1 MLNAL
6 ARASV
11 SKVTDPI
18 GRGLLRVG
26 LSPDLV
32 TIVGTAGV
40 VGGSIGLLATGYLF
54 VGTVVVTAFVLF
66 DLLDGAMAR
75 ARGYG
80 TDFGVVLDA
89 SCDRIADGALL
100 ASLAFYAFTTGGHDG
115 RSEALGAATLVAL
128 VSAQV
133 VSYVKARADSV
144 ELKIGG
150 ALAERAE
157 RNVIALVAAGLE
169 GLGVPHAL
177 AVGLWLLAVVS
188 LVTVVQRLAQ
198 VRIAYLARQ
207 RAQAG
212 VPAGPTDSGH
222 PAPGSD
228 HLS

>member
-18 GRGLLRVG
+18 GRGLLRIG

-32 TIVGTAGV
+32 TLVGTVGV
-40 VGGSIGLLATGYLF
+40 VGGSVGLIATGYLLA
-54 VGTVVVTAFVLF
+54 GTIVVTAFVLF

-89 SCDRIADGALL
+89 SCDRVADGALFGSI
-100 ASLAFYAFTTGGHDG
+100 AYYAFADAG
-115 RSEALGAATLVAL
+115 SAPLGVAALVAL
-128 VSAQV
+128 VSGQV

-144 ELKIGG
+144 SLPIGG

-157 RNVIALVAAGLE
+157 RNVLGLVGTGLAGIGVPDGLEILLWVLAAGC
-169 GLGVPHAL
+169 VI
-177 AVGLWLLAVVS
+177 
-188 LVTVVQRLAQ
+188 TVVQRLTQ
-198 VRIAYLARQ
+198 VRIAYLQ
-207 RAQAG
+207 RERSTAADG
-212 VPAGPTDSGH
+212 S
-222 PAPGSD
+222 AP
-228 HLS
+228 

>member
-1 MLNAL
+1 MLNAV
-6 ARASV
+6 ARGAV

-18 GRGLLRVG
+18 GRGLLRIG
-26 LSPDLV
+26 LSPDLITV
-32 TIVGTAGV
+32 IGTAGV
-40 VGGSIGLLATGYLF
+40 VGGSVGLLATGRLF

-66 DLLDGAMAR
+66 DLVDGAMAR

-100 ASLAFYAFTTGGHDG
+100 GSLAFYAFTAGHATG

-144 ELKIGG
+144 GLPIGG

-157 RNVIALVAAGLE
+157 RNVIALVGAGLE

-177 AVGLWLLAVVS
+177 AIGLWLLAAVC
-188 LVTVVQRLAQ
+188 LITVVQRMVQ
-198 VRIAYLARQ
+198 VRLAYTHREGT
-207 RAQAG
+207 RPG
-212 VPAGPTDSGH
+212 
-222 PAPGSD
+222 APGAEQRT
-228 HLS
+228 